1 MPRGMKQRDD
11 GEGSVYPI
19 TVKQKNGTVQRFRAT
34 KIVDTDEHG
43 KSIRVVS
50 FGATKKEA
58 LERRDIK
65 VLEYQVQKGDA
76 PVSVLR
82 STPQAVRLTVAEF
95 LRQWWDGL
103 PRNELGRNTLKMYQ
117 NQIEGHLIP
126 ALGEKSLRLLE
137 RKDCREF
144 FTNTLPNK
152 AYDKFNPDA
161 RLSPRSIRNCDKV
174 LRMALRS
181 AVADGLIFVSPMD
194 GIKPPKVAKKHI
206 TINKW
211 IPQYILQMLQDD
223 DDELRWLLA
232 FVYGVRQSEALGLT
246 DDCWKIRSGG
256 KVSTLEIKQVL
267 ARDEIFH
274 GCGTRD
280 SVTKQYPCGEYTT
293 KCPKKQGSGG
303 YYISKRTKGTSETRD
318 GVRVL
323 PLIPHVIDVYKRHK
337 KRLDA
342 LRKSA
347 DWKPGKGE
355 GMDKLTFAKPNGAH
369 RSQKDD
375 TALWHEVFKKINE
388 TIPDDRQ
395 KLEYQ
400 RGHLSRHTTATVL
413 AHMGV
418 PPEVSRLILGHSDTS
433 TTEYYTH
440 RELSDIAAPI
450 MNIGA
455 FMTER
460 KGKMSLADLAA
471 QMEAEANLIAK
482 ENEEATHSELVQTE
496 AAG

>member
-1 MPRGMKQRDD
+1 MPRGTKLRDD
-11 GEGSVYPI
+11 GEGSVYPV
-19 TVKQKNGTVQRFRAT
+19 TVKQKGGTVQRFRAT
-34 KIVDTDEHG
+34 KIVDTDENG

-65 VLEYQVQKGDA
+65 VLEYQVLKGDA
-76 PVSVLR
+76 PVTALR
-82 STPQAVRLTVAEF
+82 ATPQAVKLTVKDF
-95 LRQWWDGL
+95 LRQWWEHL

-117 NQIEGHLIP
+117 NQIESHLIP
-126 ALGEKSLRLLE
+126 ALGDRSLRLLE

-144 FTNTLPNK
+144 ITNTLPNK
-152 AYDKFNPDA
+152 AYNKNNPEA
-161 RLSPRSIRNCDKV
+161 RLSPQSVRNCDKV
-174 LRMALRS
+174 LRMALHA
-181 AVADGLIFVSPMD
+181 AVTDGLIFVSPMD
-194 GIKPPKVAKKHI
+194 GIKPPRVSKKHI

-211 IPQYILQMLQDD
+211 IPQYILQMLAGDE
-223 DDELRWLLA
+223 DELRWLLA

-246 DDCWKIRSGG
+246 DDCWKIRTGG
-256 KVSTLEIKQVL
+256 KVSTVEIKQVL

-274 GCGTRD
+274 GCGNRD
-280 SVTKQYPCGEYTT
+280 TETGKYPCGNYTT
-293 KCPKKQGSGG
+293 KCPQKKGTGG
-303 YYISKRTKGTSETRD
+303 YFISKKTKGTTETRD

-323 PLIPHVIDVYKRHK
+323 PLIPQVIEVYKRHK

-342 LRKSA
+342 LRKSPE
-347 DWKPGKGE
+347 WKPGKGE
-355 GMDKLTFAKPNGAH
+355 GMDKLTFAKPNGLH
-369 RSQKDD
+369 RSQKVD
-375 TALWHEVFKKINE
+375 TEMWHDVFERINMS
-388 TIPDDRQ
+388 IPDDKP

-440 RELSDIAAPI
+440 RELSDIAKPI
-450 MNIGA
+450 MGIGE

-460 KGKMSLADLAA
+460 QGKMSLADLAE
-471 QMEAEANLIAK
+471 QMEAEATLIAK
-482 ENEEATHSELVQTE
+482 ENEQ
-496 AAG
+496 AASAS